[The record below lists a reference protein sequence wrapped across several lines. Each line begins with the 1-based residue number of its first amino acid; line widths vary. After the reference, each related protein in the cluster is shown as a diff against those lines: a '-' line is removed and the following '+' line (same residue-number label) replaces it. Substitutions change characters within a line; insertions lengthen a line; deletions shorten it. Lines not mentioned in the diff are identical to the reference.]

1 MSVPSSRN
9 HLLDYARKRVEE
21 AVLGPL
27 RADTTTLDVAEE
39 VLQALRVHFRRLW
52 IALDQLRVQDGT
64 FVVGIMEM
72 PR

>member
-1 MSVPSSRN
+1 MSADASRN
-9 HLLDYARKRVEE
+9 HLLAYARKRVEE
-21 AVLGPL
+21 AVLAPL
-27 RADTTTLDVAEE
+27 RADTTTLDVAEDA
-39 VLQALRVHFRRLW
+39 LQSLRVHFRGLW